1 MSSSISSSEGCTLP
15 EGPWKRF
22 AVLWLALV
30 PGLVCAILAAA
41 YAIDPYDTGRSTL
54 LAQPG
59 VRPEGRRA
67 AGASRGRDP
76 AFDAAVIGNSH
87 IQLVSPERLNAA
99 TGLSFVQLSV
109 PATRPKEQLLLID
122 WFVRHHARI
131 DAIVIGA
138 DSFWCMGDPAL
149 PNEKAFP
156 FWLYSRDRL
165 EYTRGL
171 LRYDILEEMPRRLD
185 YVAARNP
192 ETARP
197 DVSGGYEPAFVGTG
211 YAPVPAVRA
220 RLERRMSDNYVD
232 NASGRFPAAERL
244 AATI

>member
-54 LAQPG
+54 LAKPG
-59 VRPEGRRA
+59 VRPQGPRTA
-67 AGASRGRDP
+67 DASRGRDP

-87 IQLVSPERLNAA
+87 IQLISPERLKLA

-131 DAIVIGA
+131 GAIVIGA
-138 DSFWCMGDPAL
+138 DNFWCTGDPAL
-149 PNEKAFP
+149 PNEKPFP

-171 LRYDILEEMPRRLD
+171 LRYDILEEMPRRLA
-185 YVAARNP
+185 YMASRNP
-192 ETARP
+192 ERARP
-197 DVSGGYEPAFVGTG
+197 DGYWDYENAYVGMG
-211 YAPVPAVRA
+211 YAADAAGRGRVRGGRA
-220 RLERRMSDNYVD
+220 R
-232 NASGRFPAAERL
+232 
-244 AATI
+244 